1 MDIKQ
6 SIVIFGGN
14 SVLAQNFLKNYSNQT
29 DITKITRLKKSE
41 NDISCDMGKFLY
53 QKELSTLISQI
64 RSRLIYERTVFILFS
79 WCGGPRTNNNVEKV
93 LNINR
98 NIVSNFIGVC
108 KKINP
113 SKIIFLSSAGTLYP
127 DVNRSKNY
135 NELDIVSP
143 KTFYGKQ
150 KFMAENMI
158 SNYAL
163 ENNLKF
169 TILRIASA
177 YGYDKRFSDQGVINK
192 WLYSAIENKSLKL
205 FNSID
210 SVVNFISFKQISDAI
225 YLSLINSL
233 DGIYNIGT
241 EKSISLKEVIDQI
254 SKVTKKKLE
263 LDIICNDKRFF
274 NIDISKFCK
283 ITGTKFK
290 LKLEDDIEIIYRT
303 ILEDRN
309 IDTKVF

>member
-14 SVLAQNFLKNYSNQT
+14 SVLAQNFLKNYSNQI

-41 NDISCDMGKFLY
+41 DDISCDMGKFLY
-53 QKELSTLISQI
+53 QKELRILINKI

-93 LNINR
+93 LDINR

-108 KKINP
+108 KNINP

-127 DVNRSKNY
+127 DNNRSKIY

-241 EKSISLKEVIDQI
+241 EKSISLNEVIDQI
-254 SKVTKKKLE
+254 SQVTKKKLE
-263 LDIICNDKRFF
+263 LDVICNDKRFI

-283 ITGTKFK
+283 ITSTKFK
-290 LKLEDDIEIIYRT
+290 LKLEDDIKIIYRT

-309 IDTKVF
+309 IDTKFF